1 MSGSGDEIRQASA
14 EEQSDAEGAY
24 TTPPASAQSTADMPG
39 SAEQP
44 TPADPVAKAEQT
56 LKEAQKA
63 LDRAKKKKGDD
74 EKRQK
79 DRDALKNQRAVT
91 QIVID
96 DASASNATW
105 KDAIAQALP
114 EADRTE
120 LDQQIGAVDNEI
132 ASAEQHVK
140 DLQDQITSDET
151 ALADANQNLATL
163 ETQYADK
170 QKELNQLPARIKD
183 VQSRVEKLRTEVKNA
198 MDARDWSRAYY
209 KNHRLQQALQ
219 EAGPLLDPQQAE
231 KALVDALAGLQAD
244 IPNKQDDAE
253 TLKNTRDT
261 HKAAI
266 KAAEDEL
273 KRKKAGLE
281 TTIDAFL

>member
-1 MSGSGDEIRQASA
+1 METKAPQSQALPRDGG
-14 EEQSDAEGAY
+14 QNGQ
-24 TTPPASAQSTADMPG
+24 TP
-39 SAEQP
+39 
-44 TPADPVAKAEQT
+44 PADPVAQAEQA

-96 DASASNATW
+96 DASAGSATW
-105 KDAIAQALP
+105 KDALAQALP
-114 EADRTE
+114 EAARTE
-120 LDQQIGAVDNEI
+120 LDQKIGAVDNEI
-132 ASAEQHVK
+132 ASAEQHVN
-140 DLQDQITSDET
+140 DLQNQISGDET
-151 ALADANQNLATL
+151 ALAAANQNLAAL

-170 QKELNQLPARIKD
+170 QKELNQLPAKIKD
-183 VQSRVEKLRTEVKNA
+183 VQSSIEKLRTEVKNA

-209 KNHRLQQALQ
+209 KNYRLQQALQ
-219 EAGPLLDPQQAE
+219 KAGPLLDPQQAE

-253 TLKNTRDT
+253 TLKNARDT
-261 HKAAI
+261 HKTAL
-266 KAAEDEL
+266 KAAEDDL
-273 KRKKAGLE
+273 KRKQAGLE